1 LSARSGWIQEFW
13 RIVVLML
20 GAWAIGALVDQV
32 ALLLFLALLAYA
44 LRGLFNLQRLAKWLG
59 NPRVEDIPIQFG
71 LWGDIYSRISRVSAR
86 HAQRERRLST
96 LLNEYSAST
105 SALPD
110 ATVALDPDGRIRW
123 FNDAA
128 SRLLGLQ
135 PAKDIGQPL
144 SNLFRNP
151 ELSDFIRDADYSRTL
166 QTSAPGSLETRLE
179 VRLAPYGEGQTLL
192 LAQDISERLR
202 HERIRKDFVA
212 NVSHELR
219 TPLTVL
225 SGFIENLQNDEGL
238 HDPRLVRP
246 LELMG
251 QQTERMRQIVEDL
264 LLLARLEGE
273 NSANRRDQVDV
284 AELLN
289 LVAEEGRALRAD
301 APRIECEIRSLRRI
315 RGDQKELHSAISNLV
330 VNAVNHTPPDGLVTL
345 IWGDRGS
352 GSVLEV
358 ADTGEGILPEHI
370 PRLTERFYR
379 VDTGRSRERGGTGL
393 GLAIVKHILKRHDAR
408 LEIQSRLGQG
418 SRFICHF
425 APSQLVG

>member
-1 LSARSGWIQEFW
+1 MSARSGWLEEFW

-20 GAWAIGALVDQV
+20 AAWAIGAVVDQV
-32 ALLLFLALLAYA
+32 VPLLFLALLAYS
-44 LRGLFNLQRLAKWLG
+44 LRSLFNLQRLAKWLG
-59 NPRVEDIPIQFG
+59 NPQVEDIPIQFG
-71 LWGDIYSRISRVSAR
+71 LWGDIYSRISRVSKR
-86 HAQRERRLST
+86 HAQRERRLTT

-110 ATVALDPDGRIRW
+110 ATVALDPNGRIRW
-123 FNDAA
+123 FNEAA

-151 ELSDFIRDADYSRTL
+151 ELSAFIKAADYSRTL
-166 QTSAPGSLETRLE
+166 QTSAPGSLETKLE

-192 LAQDISERLR
+192 LAQDISERIR

-238 HDPRLVRP
+238 HEPRLVRP

-273 NSANRRDQVDV
+273 STAGRQDEVDV

-289 LVAEEGRALRAD
+289 LVAEECRALRPD
-301 APRIECEIRSLRRI
+301 APAIDCEIRSLRRI
-315 RGDQKELHSAISNLV
+315 RGDAKQLRSAVTNLV
-330 VNAVNHTPPDGLVTL
+330 VNAVNHTPPDGQVTL
-345 IWGDRGS
+345 IWADEGRG
-352 GSVLEV
+352 GVLEV
-358 ADTGEGILPEHI
+358 ADTGEGIAPEHV

-408 LEIQSRLGQG
+408 LDIQSRLGQG

-425 APSQLVG
+425 AASRLTG